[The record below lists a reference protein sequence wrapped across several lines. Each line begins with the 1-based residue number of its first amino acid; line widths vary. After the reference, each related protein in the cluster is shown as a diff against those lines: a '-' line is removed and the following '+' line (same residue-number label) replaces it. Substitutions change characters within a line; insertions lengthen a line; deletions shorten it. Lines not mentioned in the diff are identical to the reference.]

1 MAVPPPTV
9 AISPAS
15 LYVGDLHPDV
25 SEGQIFELFSEFKS
39 LASVRVCRDT
49 STGKSLCYGYV
60 NFVSLQDA
68 IRAIELKNHAIL
80 NGKAIRVMWSVRDP
94 GARKNNS
101 ANVFVKNL
109 AESIDNAGLEDLFK
123 RFGNILSSKVV
134 MSEDGKSKG
143 YGFVQ
148 FESEE
153 SANAAIEK
161 LKGSTVG
168 DKHIYVERFVKKS
181 DCVLPGS
188 NARYTNLYMK
198 NLDLDITEAVLQE
211 KFSSF
216 GKIVSLAIAKDNNGV
231 SKGFGFVNY
240 DNADDA
246 KRTIEAMNGTQFGSK
261 IIYVARAQKKSERQ
275 QILTNQFEEKRK
287 EEIIKYEGSNIYVK
301 NIDDNISDE
310 ELRNQFSSCGTITS
324 AKIMR
329 NSEGISKGFGFVCF
343 STPEE
348 ANKAVNNFHGFI
360 FHGKP
365 LYVALAQRK
374 EDRQAYLQLQY
385 AQKIAGL
392 AGPSTAT
399 IPGGYPPFYYAA
411 SGVASQVP
419 LGAGLMYQSR
429 SLRPGWKANA
439 FASPARSFQQSMV
452 PVSRISNN
460 TRQQRQSRGKING
473 HTISKENAPWQYA
486 TNPED
491 FSLTGQTKYVTSG
504 HHGEMAKGSEFTSGA
519 SNYGG
524 GSQGSEMLHSMLSA
538 APPNQQKQILG
549 EHLYELVKKLVTR
562 GLEAKITG
570 MLLEMNTAEL
580 LLLLESPESLSV
592 KVEEAMKVL
601 HNPKTKVSGQDIIL
615 HSKYL
620 SAEVAVN

>member
-452 PVSRISNN
+452 PV
-460 TRQQRQSRGKING
+460 
-473 HTISKENAPWQYA
+473 
-486 TNPED
+486 
-491 FSLTGQTKYVTSG
+491 LTGQTKYVTSG

-549 EHLYELVKKLVTR
+549 EHLYELTR

>member
-1 MAVPPPTV
+1 MAVPSPVITNV
-9 AISPAS
+9 PAS

-49 STGKSLCYGYV
+49 STGKSLCYAYV
-60 NFVSLQDA
+60 NFVSPQDA

-80 NGKAIRVMWSVRDP
+80 NGKAIRVMWSRRDP
-94 GARKNNS
+94 SARKNNS
-101 ANVFVKNL
+101 ANVFVK
-109 AESIDNAGLEDLFK
+109 
-123 RFGNILSSKVV
+123 
-134 MSEDGKSKG
+134 DGKSKG

-161 LKGSTVG
+161 LNGSTVG
-168 DKHIYVERFVKKS
+168 DKQIYVDRFVKKS
-181 DCVLPGS
+181 DCVLPES
-188 NARYTNLYMK
+188 NALYTNLYMK

-216 GKIVSLAIAKDNNGV
+216 GKIVSLAIAKDNKGV

-246 KRTIEAMNGTQFGSK
+246 KRTLEAMNGTQFGSK

-287 EEIIKYEGSNIYVK
+287 EKIMKYEGSNIYVK
-301 NIDDNISDE
+301 NIDDNVNDE
-310 ELRNQFSSCGTITS
+310 ELRDQFSSCGTITS
-324 AKIMR
+324 AKVMC
-329 NSEGISKGFGFVCF
+329 NSKGISKGFGFVCF

-348 ANKAVNNFHGFI
+348 ANKAVNNFHGFM

-385 AQKIAGL
+385 AQKIAG
-392 AGPSTAT
+392 PSTAT
-399 IPGGYPPFYYAA
+399 TPGGYPPFYYAA
-411 SGVASQVP
+411 AAAASQVP
-419 LGAGLMYQSR
+419 LGAGLVYQSQP
-429 SLRPGWKANA
+429 LRPGWRANS
-439 FASPARSFQQSMV
+439 FASPARSFQQSPIPAAAKAKQGQHKWANNLTGKSPGNMPQTQKTFQSV
-452 PVSRISNN
+452 HSSRESE
-460 TRQQRQSRGKING
+460 K
-473 HTISKENAPWQYA
+473 
-486 TNPED
+486 
-491 FSLTGQTKYVTSG
+491 LTGQAKYVTGG
-504 HHGEMAKGSEFTSGA
+504 HHGKMVKGSEFTSGA
-519 SNYGG
+519 SYYVG

-538 APPNQQKQILG
+538 APPNQQKQIL
-549 EHLYELVKKLVTR
+549 
-562 GLEAKITG
+562 EAKGTG
-570 MLLEMNTAEL
+570 MLLEMNNAEL
-580 LLLLESPESLSV
+580 LVLLESPESLSV

-601 HNPKTKVSGQDIIL
+601 HNSKTKVSGQDIIL

>member
-1 MAVPPPTV
+1 MAVPSPTV
-9 AISPAS
+9 TIVPAS

-60 NFVSLQDA
+60 NFVSPQDA

-80 NGKAIRVMWSVRDP
+80 NGKAIRVMWSRRDP

-101 ANVFVKNL
+101 ANVFVKN
-109 AESIDNAGLEDLFK
+109 
-123 RFGNILSSKVV
+123 
-134 MSEDGKSKG
+134 GKSKG

-161 LKGSTVG
+161 LNGSTVG
-168 DKHIYVERFVKKS
+168 DKQIYVDRFVKKS

-188 NARYTNLYMK
+188 EARYTNLYMK

-216 GKIVSLAIAKDNNGV
+216 GKIVSLAIAKDNKGV

-246 KRTIEAMNGTQFGSK
+246 KRTLEAMNGTQFGSK

-287 EEIIKYEGSNIYVK
+287 EKIIKYEGSNIYVK
-301 NIDDNISDE
+301 NIDDNVSDE
-310 ELRNQFSSCGTITS
+310 ELRDQFSSCGTITS

-329 NSEGISKGFGFVCF
+329 NSKGISKGFGFVCF

-348 ANKAVNNFHGFI
+348 ANIAVNNFHGFM

-385 AQKIAGL
+385 AQKIAG
-392 AGPSTAT
+392 PSTAAT
-399 IPGGYPPFYYAA
+399 PGGYPPLYYAA
-411 SGVASQVP
+411 AGVTSQVP
-419 LGAGLMYQSR
+419 LGAGLVYQSR
-429 SLRPGWKANA
+429 ALRPGWRANA
-439 FASPARSFQQSMV
+439 YASPARSFQQSPV
-452 PVSRISNN
+452 PV
-460 TRQQRQSRGKING
+460 
-473 HTISKENAPWQYA
+473 
-486 TNPED
+486 
-491 FSLTGQTKYVTSG
+491 LTGQAKYVTSG
-504 HHGEMAKGSEFTSGA
+504 HHGKMVKGSEFTSGA
-519 SNYGG
+519 SNYSG
-524 GSQGSEMLHSMLSA
+524 GSQGSEMLYTMLSA
-538 APPNQQKQILG
+538 AAPNQQKQILG
-549 EHLYELVKKLVTR
+549 EHLYELPR

-570 MLLEMNTAEL
+570 MLLEMNNAEL
-580 LLLLESPESLSV
+580 LVLLEAPESLSV

-601 HNPKTKVSGQDIIL
+601 HNSKTKVSGQDIIL

>member
-1 MAVPPPTV
+1 MAVPSPTV
-9 AISPAS
+9 TIVPAS

-60 NFVSLQDA
+60 NFVSPQDA

-80 NGKAIRVMWSVRDP
+80 NGKAIRVMWSRRDP

-134 MSEDGKSKG
+134 MSENGKSKG

-161 LKGSTVG
+161 LNGSTVG
-168 DKHIYVERFVKKS
+168 DKQIYVDRFVKKS

-188 NARYTNLYMK
+188 EARYTNLYMK

-216 GKIVSLAIAKDNNGV
+216 GKIVSLAIAKDNKGV

-246 KRTIEAMNGTQFGSK
+246 KRTLEAMNGTQFGSK

-287 EEIIKYEGSNIYVK
+287 EKIIKYEGSNIYVK
-301 NIDDNISDE
+301 NIDDNVSDE
-310 ELRNQFSSCGTITS
+310 ELRDQFSSCGTITS

-329 NSEGISKGFGFVCF
+329 NSKGISKGFGFVCF

-348 ANKAVNNFHGFI
+348 ANIAVNNFHGFM

-385 AQKIAGL
+385 AQKIAG
-392 AGPSTAT
+392 PSTAAT
-399 IPGGYPPFYYAA
+399 PGGYPPLYYAA
-411 SGVASQVP
+411 AGVTSQVP
-419 LGAGLMYQSR
+419 LGAGLVYQSR
-429 SLRPGWKANA
+429 ALRPGWRANA
-439 FASPARSFQQSMV
+439 YASPARSFQQSPV
-452 PVSRISNN
+452 PV
-460 TRQQRQSRGKING
+460 
-473 HTISKENAPWQYA
+473 
-486 TNPED
+486 
-491 FSLTGQTKYVTSG
+491 LTGQAKYVTSG
-504 HHGEMAKGSEFTSGA
+504 HHGKMVKGSEFTSGA
-519 SNYGG
+519 SNYSG
-524 GSQGSEMLHSMLSA
+524 GSQGSEMLYTMLSA
-538 APPNQQKQILG
+538 AAPNQQKQILATWPRSKDYRDAFG
-549 EHLYELVKKLVTR
+549 DEQCRIAGSPGSTGVSFCKGGRSYEGASQLQDQSFW
-562 GLEAKITG
+562 TG
-570 MLLEMNTAEL
+570 YNT
-580 LLLLESPESLSV
+580 SF
-592 KVEEAMKVL
+592 KV
-601 HNPKTKVSGQDIIL
+601 PIS
-615 HSKYL
+615 
-620 SAEVAVN
+620 